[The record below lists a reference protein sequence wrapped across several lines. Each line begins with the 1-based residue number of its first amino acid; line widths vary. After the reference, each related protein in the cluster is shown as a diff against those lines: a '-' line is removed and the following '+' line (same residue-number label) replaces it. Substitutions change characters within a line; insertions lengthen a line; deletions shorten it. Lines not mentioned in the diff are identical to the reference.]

1 MEKDCRQSDANQML
15 IAINHALLA
24 NGTQLTRACAF
35 SPSAT
40 RGLCRIGQGSD
51 RIRLAGRGGT
61 GRYCLIAALLKY
73 RTGVRAFHR
82 EAVNFKVYRPLVQD
96 EF

>member
-1 MEKDCRQSDANQML
+1 MEKGCRQSDANQIR
-15 IAINHALLA
+15 IAINRTLSA

-51 RIRLAGRGGT
+51 RIRLAGRSGT
-61 GRYCLIAALLKY
+61 GRYCLIAALLKH
-73 RTGVRAFHR
+73 RTGVRLFRR
-82 EAVNFKVYRPLVQD
+82 EAVDGEVYRPLVQD
-96 EF
+96 EI